1 MKLHHTLAAI
11 TLTLLASVASALEIK
26 AYTPESF
33 ASLQAAKQ
41 PVVLHFHADWCPV
54 CKAQAKVFEGWQGDA
69 SVPGT
74 LLRVNYDQEKE
85 LRRSMGVR
93 SQSTVIAFKGSAEKA
108 RLAGE
113 TDAAALR
120 AVLAAAVN

>member
-1 MKLHHTLAAI
+1 MKLSNALAALTLA
-11 TLTLLASVASALEIK
+11 LLANFASALEIK
-26 AYTPESF
+26 PYTPESF
-33 ASLQAAKQ
+33 ASLQAGKQ
-41 PVVLHFHADWCPV
+41 PVALHFHADWCPV

-85 LRRSMGVR
+85 LRRRMGVR
-93 SQSTVIAFKGSAEKA
+93 TQSTVIAFKGSVEKA